1 VTGIEP
7 GAHRVNIRVTNQF
20 DPEDPDMLASYKL
33 AITLAPVPQVPTGN
47 EKSDL
52 SGE

>member
-1 VTGIEP
+1 MPLGNRRYVG
-7 GAHRVNIRVTNQF
+7 VTNQF
-20 DPEDPDMLASYKL
+20 DPEDPDMLARYKL